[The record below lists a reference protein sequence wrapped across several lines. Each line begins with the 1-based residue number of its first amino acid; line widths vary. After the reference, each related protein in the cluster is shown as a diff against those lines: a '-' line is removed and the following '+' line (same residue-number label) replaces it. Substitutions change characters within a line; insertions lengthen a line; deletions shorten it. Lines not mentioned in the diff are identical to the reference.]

1 MATKKKATKKTTT
14 SRSSVRQS
22 SVDTIPQPPVE
33 TAHSNKRFM
42 IPVGVLLVLAALY
55 LARGVFVAA
64 TVNGQPI
71 SRLSVV
77 QQLEKQGGKQT
88 LDNLVTR
95 VAIQQEGK
103 KKNITISQK
112 EMDEQLK
119 KIEKNLTGQGMT
131 LDQAL
136 QAQGMTKS
144 ALLEELKLQLTVQK
158 LAGSNV
164 AVTDKDVDAY
174 IEQNKALLEQSPE
187 QEINR
192 TQIKDQLTQQKQQE
206 KTQKYVEDL
215 RKKAKVAYYTSY

>member
-1 MATKKKATKKTTT
+1 MATTKKAPKKTTT
-14 SRSSVRQS
+14 SRSTVRQS
-22 SVDTIPQPPVE
+22 SVDTLPQPPVE
-33 TAHSNKRFM
+33 TANSNKRFM
-42 IPVGVLLVLAALY
+42 IPIGVLLVLGALY

-136 QAQGMTKS
+136 QAQGMTKA
-144 ALLEELKLQLTVQK
+144 ALTDELKLQLTVQK
-158 LAGSNV
+158 LVGSNII
-164 AVTDKDVDAY
+164 VTDKDVDAY
-174 IEQNKALLEQSPE
+174 IEQNKALLEQSPD

-192 TQIKDQLTQQKQQE
+192 AQIKEQLTQQKQQE

-215 RKKAKVAYYTSY
+215 RKKAKVAYYTKY